1 MGYAE
6 MERDLAFIKRT
17 MEQATRY
24 DNVPPI
30 GYVIIGLLGLGGAG
44 ATYGLLGPERLAA
57 LSEIDAASVG
67 SLAMIWGGVL
77 IATLICLAV
86 AVISRAKRRG
96 ITAWNS
102 LAARM
107 FVSQIPQ
114 AVAAGLLTAG
124 LLQFELMGLIPAVWL
139 LHYGAITYSFSYFAG
154 RDHQLLGA
162 VFIALGAAAL
172 FGPSSWA
179 VPLLAIGFGLMHI
192 VFGVTRMIRNAKA

>member
-17 MEQATRY
+17 MEEATRY

-30 GYVIIGLLGLGGAG
+30 AYVLIGLLALGGAA
-44 ATYGLLGPERLAA
+44 ATYGLLGPEQLGA
-57 LSEIDAASVG
+57 LNETDPAHVG
-67 SLAMIWGGVL
+67 PLVMIWGGVL
-77 IATLICLAV
+77 IATMICLAV
-86 AVISRAKRRG
+86 GVVMRARKRG

-102 LAARM
+102 LATRM

-114 AVAAGLLTAG
+114 VVVAGLLTAG
-124 LLQFELMGLIPAVWL
+124 LLQFERLGLIPAVWL

-154 RDHQLLGA
+154 KDHQLLGA
-162 VFIALGAAAL
+162 VFVALGAAAL

-179 VPLLAIGFGLMHI
+179 VPLLAIGFGLLHI
-192 VFGVTRMIRNAKA
+192 VFGVTRMIRNRVA